1 MPFVPVWQTN
11 VTPTLRLPFAVP
23 RLSLLERL
31 LPERVA
37 LPTAG
42 DILYRSGQFL
52 DQDLDPHTHQDAY
65 VLLDGRIGISNLD
78 DTLSLTVAARNIT
91 NADVFEFVTD
101 SAFFPGGYM
110 AFQEFQRNVT
120 AEVRYRF

>member
-11 VTPTLRLPFAVP
+11 VTPTLRVPFTVPHLP
-23 RLSLLERL
+23 RL
-31 LPERVA
+31 A
-37 LPTAG
+37 FTTAV
-42 DILYRSGQFL
+42 DILYRSGQYL

-65 VLLDGRIGISNLD
+65 VLLDGRIGISNLE
-78 DTLSLTVAARNIT
+78 DTLSLTIAARNIT

-101 SAFFPGGYM
+101 STFFPGGYM